1 MLPNRQSIETA
12 AGKIVLGATVR
23 STRYA
28 GVQGLVTAIFWS
40 GYTYS
45 IQVDNRHSDEASKYE
60 LLSTPPRT
68 QADVNAQNLNPFYQ
82 FATSGDFEILLPGE
96 GERIYFADTAA
107 QAIALVAAAIGIH
120 DQEHEVKYLTDAAAA
135 GPVDELR
142 WRGCTVPSSVG
153 QLAYI
158 STRKERPAPKFK
170 LNDQVRLERSGT
182 DRTVSGLALYK
193 DRLNYGK
200 TKWHYI
206 YAGGPWLAQPLG
218 EEYLQAI
225 PAPEVPAPEPAPAE
239 APAAPA
245 AHPKLSYAAEIIVS
259 SQLTTV
265 KAVEHQM
272 KVKPRRAKK
281 LFEEMQE
288 RYGDKPTLLHLAM
301 FSGASDLV
309 AMIAELRQ
317 VGALT
322 S

>member
-28 GVQGLVTAIFWS
+28 GVEGIVTAIFWS

-142 WRGCTVPSSVG
+142 WRGCTVPNSIG

-158 STRKERPAPKFK
+158 STRKERPAPQFK

-225 PAPEVPAPEPAPAE
+225 PAPEVPTAPAE
-239 APAAPA
+239 AAAPQQQ
-245 AHPKLSYAAEIIVS
+245 LSYAAQAIVS
-259 SQLTTV
+259 GQYATA
-265 KAVEHQM
+265 KAVEVQM
-272 KVKPRRAKK
+272 KVTPRKAGQ
-281 LFEEMQE
+281 LFREMQQL
-288 RYGDKPTLLHLAM
+288 YGDKPTLLNLAL
-301 FSGASDLV
+301 FSGAPDLLV
-309 AMIAELRQ
+309 MIKELREA
-317 VGALT
+317 GALAA
-322 S
+322 

>member
-60 LLSTPPRT
+60 LLATPPRT

-82 FATSGDFEILLPGE
+82 FATSSDFEILLPGE
-96 GERIYFADTAA
+96 GDRIYFADTAA
-107 QAIALVAAAIGIH
+107 QAIALVAAAIGVH
-120 DQEHEVKYLTDAAAA
+120 DQEQEVAYLTQRAEA

-142 WRGCTVPSSVG
+142 WRGYTVPSAIG

-158 STRKERPAPKFK
+158 STRKERPAPQFK
-170 LNDQVRLERSGT
+170 INDQVRLQLSTT
-182 DRTVSGLALYK
+182 DRTVSGVALYK

-206 YAGGPWLAQPLG
+206 YAGGPWMGHPLG
-218 EEYLQAI
+218 EDYLQAI
-225 PAPEVPAPEPAPAE
+225 PAPEVPTAPAE
-239 APAAPA
+239 AAAPQQQ
-245 AHPKLSYAAEIIVS
+245 LSYAAQAIVS
-259 SQLTTV
+259 SQYATA

-272 KVKPRRAKK
+272 KVKPRKAGQ
-281 LFEEMQE
+281 LFKEMQQL
-288 RYGDKPTLLHLAM
+288 YGDKPTLLNLAL
-301 FSGASDLV
+301 FSGAPDLLV
-309 AMIAELRQ
+309 MIKELREA
-317 VGALT
+317 GALAA
-322 S
+322 

>member
-142 WRGCTVPSSVG
+142 WRGCTVPSSIG

-158 STRKERPAPKFK
+158 STRKERPAPQFK

-225 PAPEVPAPEPAPAE
+225 PAPEVPTAPAE
-239 APAAPA
+239 AAAPQQQ
-245 AHPKLSYAAEIIVS
+245 LSYAAQAIVS
-259 SQLTTV
+259 GQYATA
-265 KAVEHQM
+265 KAVEVQM
-272 KVKPRRAKK
+272 KVTPRKAGQ
-281 LFEEMQE
+281 LFKEMQQL
-288 RYGDKPTLLHLAM
+288 YGDKPTLLNLAL
-301 FSGASDLV
+301 FSGAPDLLVMIKELREAGALV
-309 AMIAELRQ
+309 A
-317 VGALT
+317 
-322 S
+322 